1 MICTFAGQYYLNETI
16 PFKKPTLMKTIAKK
30 LVPANPTAFVRNI
43 SLSLA
48 CLALCAAMLYIL
60 INSPA

>member
-1 MICTFAGQYYLNETI
+1 
-16 PFKKPTLMKTIAKK
+16 MKTISRK
-30 LVPANPTAFVRNI
+30 LLQLKLSLLVRNI

-48 CLALCAAMLYIL
+48 CIGLVAVMLYIL

>member
-1 MICTFAGQYYLNETI
+1 
-16 PFKKPTLMKTIAKK
+16 MKTIAKK
-30 LVPANPTAFVRNI
+30 LLPENRISFVRNI

-48 CLALCAAMLYIL
+48 CLALCALMLYIL

>member
-1 MICTFAGQYYLNETI
+1 
-16 PFKKPTLMKTIAKK
+16 MKTITKK
-30 LVPANPTAFVRNI
+30 SLSANRTAFIRNI

-48 CLALCAAMLYIL
+48 CLALCAVMIYIL

>member
-1 MICTFAGQYYLNETI
+1 
-16 PFKKPTLMKTIAKK
+16 MKTIAKK
-30 LVPANPTAFVRNI
+30 LLPENRTGFVRNI

-48 CLALCAAMLYIL
+48 CLALCALMLYIL

>member
-1 MICTFAGQYYLNETI
+1 
-16 PFKKPTLMKTIAKK
+16 MKTIAKK
-30 LVPANPTAFVRNI
+30 LRLENRIAFVRNI

-48 CLALCAAMLYIL
+48 CLALCAVMIYIL

>member
-1 MICTFAGQYYLNETI
+1 
-16 PFKKPTLMKTIAKK
+16 MKTISRK
-30 LVPANPTAFVRNI
+30 LLDSKLSLVLRNI

-48 CLALCAAMLYIL
+48 CIGLVVVMLYIL